1 VTTQKGRSV
10 HVLGAGVTKF
20 GELWEDSFRTL
31 IGAAGLAA
39 VKDSGIAGEDIDCLF
54 VGSMSAGRFI
64 GQEHVGALVV
74 DEAGLAD
81 NHIPATRIEAA
92 DASGAAA
99 LRQGCLAIKSGE
111 ADVVVVGGVE
121 KMTDVMDQEQTNTL
135 AAALDQEWEAFYGA
149 TFPGV
154 HALMAQEHMRRHGTT
169 REMLAAV
176 AVKNHEAGALNKKAA
191 YPFAITLD
199 QVLRSPMVADPLR
212 MLDCA
217 ASVDGAAAV
226 ILCSGDVVSSYSAK
240 PVRILA
246 SAQASDRFALADRAD
261 ITSFAATRAAAEVA
275 YRKAG
280 ITAKDVDVAEVHDAF
295 TIAEV
300 MALEDLGLYEK
311 GAGGKAAQNGL
322 TSLKGE
328 LPVNTSG
335 GLKARG
341 HPPGATGLAQVAEIV
356 AQLRG
361 AAGERQVR
369 DARIGLAHNVG
380 GSGATAV
387 VSLFGRD

>member
-1 VTTQKGRSV
+1 MARGVC
-10 HVLGAGVTKF
+10 VLGAGVSKF

-31 IGAAGLAA
+31 IGQAGLAA
-39 VKDSGIAGEDIDCLF
+39 VKDARITGEDIDALY

-81 NHIPATRIEAA
+81 RHVPAVRVEAA

-99 LRQGCLAIKSGE
+99 LRCGYLAIQSGE
-111 ADVVVVGGVE
+111 HDIVVVGGVE
-121 KMTDVMDQEQTNTL
+121 KMTDVIDQEQTNTL
-135 AAALDQEWEAFYGA
+135 ATALDQEWEAFLGA
-149 TFPGV
+149 TYPSIF
-154 HALMAQEHMRRHGTT
+154 ALMAQAHMAKHGTT

-176 AVKNHEAGALNKKAA
+176 SVKNHQNGALNKKAA
-191 YPFAITLD
+191 YPFTLTPE

-217 ASVDGAAAV
+217 ANVDGAAAV
-226 ILCSGDVVSSYSAK
+226 ILCSAQRAREFHDK

-261 ITSFAATRAAAEVA
+261 ITSLAATRKAAQLA
-275 YRKAG
+275 YARAG
-280 ITAKDVDVAEVHDAF
+280 KTPRDVDVAEVHDAF
-295 TIAEV
+295 TITEI
-300 MALEDLGLYEK
+300 MAVEDLGFFGPGE
-311 GAGGKAAQNGL
+311 GGKAALNGTTGL
-322 TSLKGE
+322 TGAR
-328 LPVNTSG
+328 PVNTSG

-361 AAGERQVR
+361 EAGERQVAN
-369 DARIGLAHNVG
+369 ARVGLAHNVG
-380 GSGATAV
+380 GSGSTAIV
-387 VSLFGRD
+387 HVFGREW

>member
-1 VTTQKGRSV
+1 MARGVC
-10 HVLGAGVTKF
+10 VLGAGVTKF
-20 GELWEDSFRTL
+20 GELWEESLRSL
-31 IGAAGLAA
+31 IGQAGLAA
-39 VKDSGIAGEDIDCLF
+39 VKDARIAGDDIDALY

-64 GQEHVGALVV
+64 GQEHVGPLVV

-81 NHIPATRIEAA
+81 RNIPATRVEAA

-99 LRQGCLAIKSGE
+99 LREGILAILSGE
-111 ADVVVVGGVE
+111 HDVVVVGGVE
-121 KMTDVMDQEQTNTL
+121 KMTDVIDQEQTNTL
-135 AAALDQEWEAFYGA
+135 ATALDQEWEAFYGA
-149 TFPGV
+149 TYPGV
-154 HALMAQEHMRRHGTT
+154 HALMAQAHASRYGTT

-176 AVKNHEAGALNKKAA
+176 SAKNHEAGALNKKAA
-191 YPFAITLD
+191 YPFAITRD
-199 QVLRSPMVADPLR
+199 QVLKSPMVADPLR

-217 ASVDGAAAV
+217 ANVDGAAAV
-226 ILCSGDVVSSYSAK
+226 VLCSEEKARAFHDK

-246 SAQASDRFALADRAD
+246 TAQASDRFALHDRAD
-261 ITSFAATRAAAEVA
+261 ITSMAATRAAAAQA

-280 ITAKDVDVAEVHDAF
+280 LAPRDVDVAEVHDAF
-295 TIAEV
+295 TIGEV
-300 MALEDLGLYEK
+300 MAIEDLGFFEP
-311 GAGGKAAQNGL
+311 GAGGKAALNGI
-322 TSLKGE
+322 TSLKGAK
-328 LPVNTSG
+328 PVNTSG

-361 AAGERQVR
+361 EAGPRQVA

-387 VSLFGRD
+387 VHLFGRGWA

>member
-1 VTTQKGRSV
+1 MSAKKRGVT
-10 HVLGAGVTKF
+10 VLGAGVTKF
-20 GELWEDSFRTL
+20 GELWEDSFRAL
-31 IGAAGLAA
+31 IGQAGLAA
-39 VKDSGIAGEDIDCLF
+39 VKDAGIAGEDIDCLY

-81 NHIPATRIEAA
+81 HRIPATRVEAA

-99 LRQGCLAIKSGE
+99 LRMGYLAILSGE

-149 TFPGV
+149 TYPGL
-154 HALMAQEHMRRHGTT
+154 HAIMAREHMARYGTT
-169 REMLAAV
+169 REMMAAV
-176 AVKNHEAGALNKKAA
+176 AVKNHEHGALNKKAA
-191 YPFAITLD
+191 YPFAITQD
-199 QVLRSPMVADPLR
+199 QVLRSPMVAEPLR

-217 ASVDGAAAV
+217 ANVDGAAAV
-226 ILCSGDVVSSYSAK
+226 VLASEEFAQSASAK
-240 PVRILA
+240 PVRVLA

-261 ITSFAATRAAAEVA
+261 ITSFAATRAAAEQA
-275 YRKAG
+275 YAKAG
-280 ITAKDVDVAEVHDAF
+280 LTARDVDVAEVHDAF
-295 TIAEV
+295 TIAEI
-300 MALEDLGLYEK
+300 MALEDLGFFEK
-311 GAGGKAAQNGL
+311 GAGGKAAANGL
-322 TSLKGE
+322 TALQGE
-328 LPVNTSG
+328 MPVNTSG

-369 DARIGLAHNVG
+369 GAEIGLAHNVG

-387 VSLFGRD
+387 VSIFGRMG